1 MSGNT
6 QGRIEARLR
15 LIAVQFAKTNV
26 FVLHGDSAKVGTE
39 GINAELTEGNDA
51 DL

>member
-6 QGRIEARLR
+6 QGCIEVRLR

-26 FVLHGDSAKVGTE
+26 FVLHGDSAKVGKE
-39 GINAELTEGNDA
+39 GINAELKESNDA

>member
-1 MSGNT
+1 MPGNDE
-6 QGRIEARLR
+6 GRIGAWWYL
-15 LIAVQFAKTNV
+15 AVQFDKTNV

-39 GINAELTEGNDA
+39 GINAGLKEGNDA

>member
-26 FVLHGDSAKVGTE
+26 FVLHGDSAKVGAE
-39 GINAELTEGNDA
+39 RINAELTEGNDA